1 MARPGTP
8 AGCGPRGTE
17 GWGQMD
23 ERHTHGTDPNRDDG
37 AERLAAEGEVALAR
51 LIMDGGDL
59 THAADHLGSA
69 FAADPRLPDAHEAL
83 TELAGRAGGPAAALV
98 FFPPDRSF
106 VGAVVCRAHLL
117 AACEEWGEAVLLI
130 AGAIRARYDH
140 PWAHVAWLGQEALP
154 GLLSADVVTQALAH
168 MVTALPDPLPEPG
181 REAIAPF
188 HELVAAVV
196 EHHPDDA
203 RLAAIGSALAR
214 RIGATDQA
222 VAWAER
228 AHRLQPDH
236 IPSIMLGYAL
246 RAAGRPDDALR
257 VWREEIARDAT
268 DLSLMVDIAELY
280 ASTGRAAQGLP
291 WAERAAAARP
301 DDPQAGP
308 AVFGVRYAADGDAAH
323 LLALADH
330 LRANPDHSYAAT
342 VLARHSEWRPWL
354 GVVAGATEATVNVL
368 HQLLRSPDADAARGR
383 QVQLTASMIE
393 PPSAVLTFLMSFPN
407 GEVAGRSV
415 GDPDPREPV
424 GAVGRTL
431 WAYDGLIAHPA
442 VPPPSPEAARLVR
455 DTAAAS
461 WPHIPAAYDH
471 GVRLSGLPLADLLGV
486 MVHPPEPPD
495 DEQGRYL
502 RAYRPELWVRAV
514 QTFACLGVAHH
525 RTDEPWPRSLRRS
538 VLLDLLD
545 GPEDW
550 LAETASFAMVATA
563 WVDPSVREDVG
574 LRVTERMLAAAKA
587 YRTREVTV
595 LGSLCRLVLLCPWLD
610 ATYTDLARDLL
621 AAIGRAEQEPD
632 STGTGTD
639 TEPPATAATDEGS
652 GTHAGT
658 ASDPRPAAAAQPAG
672 PPPRP
677 ARRGLFRR
685 RRR

>member
-1 MARPGTP
+1 MNGRRAHGADARG
-8 AGCGPRGTE
+8 E
-17 GWGQMD
+17 GGD
-23 ERHTHGTDPNRDDG
+23 
-37 AERLAAEGEVALAR
+37 ERLAAEGEVALTR

-59 THAADHLGSA
+59 AHAADHLGSA

-83 TELAGRAGGPAAALV
+83 TELAGRAGGPAAALE
-98 FFPPDRSF
+98 FFPADRPFAGSL
-106 VGAVVCRAHLL
+106 VCRAHLL

-130 AGAIRARYDH
+130 ATAIRSRHDH
-140 PWAHVAWLGQEALP
+140 PWAHVAWLTRDALP
-154 GLLSADVVTQALAH
+154 GLLAAPLMTRALAQ
-168 MVTALPDPLPEPG
+168 MVTALPDPLPERA
-181 REAIAPF
+181 REAVRPF
-188 HELVAAVV
+188 YELTVAVV
-196 EHHPDDA
+196 ERHPDDP
-203 RLAAIGSALAR
+203 RLSAIGSALAR
-214 RIGATDQA
+214 RTGDTDRA

-308 AVFGVRYAADGDAAH
+308 AVLGVRYAADGDPAH

-330 LRANPDHSYAAT
+330 LRAHPDHSYATT
-342 VLARHSEWRPWL
+342 VLARHSEWQPWL

-368 HQLLRSPDADAARGR
+368 QQILRDPGTAADRGQ
-383 QVQLTASMIE
+383 QVQLVASMIE
-393 PPSAVLTFLMSFPN
+393 PPSAVLAFLMAFP
-407 GEVAGRSV
+407 GGRVSSRSV

-431 WAYDGLIAHPA
+431 WTYDGMVARPA
-442 VPPPSPEAARLVR
+442 VPAPSPDATRLVR

-471 GVRLSGLPLADLLGV
+471 GVRLSGLPLDDLLGV
-486 MVHPPEPPD
+486 MVHPPQPPD

-502 RAYRPELWVRAV
+502 RAYRPELWIRAV

-525 RTDEPWPRSLRRS
+525 RADEPWPDSVRRS

-550 LAETASFAMVATA
+550 LAETAAFAMVATA

-595 LGSLCRLVLLCPWLD
+595 LGSLCRLVLLCPWLE
-610 ATYTDLARDLL
+610 ATYTGLARDLL
-621 AAIGRAEQEPD
+621 ATIARAEQEQ
-632 STGTGTD
+632 
-639 TEPPATAATDEGS
+639 EKER
-652 GTHAGT
+652 AGGGGGNS
-658 ASDPRPAAAAQPAG
+658 APAG
-672 PPPRP
+672 GNGRGSDAPDGAPQVS
-677 ARRGLFRR
+677 RRGLFRR